1 MQGWNARN
9 PAVKRILQELR
20 ECQQDDNPD
29 VLATAAEENLFEWH
43 FAIRGAWDSDF
54 AGGIYHGRI
63 LLPAD
68 YPFKP
73 PSFVMATPSGRWEV
87 GTKICLSIS
96 SHHPESWQPSWSVRA
111 ALVALRAFMQTPA
124 GGAVG
129 AVDASP
135 EARRALAQDSRA
147 WVPRSSSAT
156 TQEQLNGLH
165 ASMLAAEAGSRALHL
180 AQVGSEQRAGPA
192 APSQDGAGPAAA
204 DDVAATASAQAD
216 AAAAQAA
223 ASESTR
229 PGVVSPAAA
238 APEASE
244 PEDDARGVG
253 ADRAEPEVR
262 TTVDHQ
268 ALPPSGAAAAAA
280 RSPSPDPRPEVVAP
294 PPFPAFLRMA
304 DAPSLHHRTPPLGED
319 RGLTYLALLLVLC
332 ILAIMVRKVFL
343 VMHVD
348 TDEVYYSF
356 HRTPVVEL

>member
-253 ADRAEPEVR
+253 ADRAEPE
-262 TTVDHQ
+262 
-268 ALPPSGAAAAAA
+268 
-280 RSPSPDPRPEVVAP
+280 
-294 PPFPAFLRMA
+294 
-304 DAPSLHHRTPPLGED
+304 D